1 MIRFRVDGVLYDV
14 CEIDKKKYHTL
25 NQRLKLLAGL
35 KLNIETISQNGRF
48 TIQNNKDFID
58 VRASSLP
65 GPQGEYLVF
74 RLLNPRRGAFGL
86 SDLELVLI
94 VLRFLNKQFLLLME
108 WSYLLDQLVLV
119 KQQLSRLL
127 EKKKFPQGLKSLP

>member
-1 MIRFRVDGVLYDV
+1 MVTALVSLILKSAVIIDASDIHIEPQTDQALIRFRVDGVLYDV

-74 RLLNPRRGAFGL
+74 RLLNPRRGAFW
-86 SDLELVLI
+86 
-94 VLRFLNKQFLLLME
+94 FK
-108 WSYLLDQLVLV
+108 
-119 KQQLSRLL
+119 
-127 EKKKFPQGLKSLP
+127 